1 MGSDECEEEG
11 EDEGGEM
18 ELASI
23 YAGEEEGGVSAVHSN
38 PLHAAGMAS
47 RGANVAPDASDTDS
61 LLLANVNERL
71 QQQEERQNAR
81 LQQQEERQN
90 ARLQQQEERQ
100 QANDARLQQQE
111 ERLLATDERIEL
123 RLDCLEAEMT

>member
-38 PLHAAGMAS
+38 PLHAAGMAT
-47 RGANVAPDASDTDS
+47 RGGNVAPDASDTDS
-61 LLLANVNERL
+61 LLLANVNE
-71 QQQEERQNAR
+71 
-81 LQQQEERQN
+81 
-90 ARLQQQEERQ
+90 
-100 QANDARLQQQE
+100 RLQQQE

-123 RLDCLEAEMT
+123 RLDCLEAEMTTFRGDR